1 MSRDPRKRQKQLAK
15 RTAKRKS
22 KQQLLVRE
30 KNAGLAERLGAAAN
44 YPIVDSWVTETLWTE
59 GIGQIALSRQLP
71 NGSVAF
77 AIFLVDRYCLGV
89 KNAMSDITSRFDY
102 DSRIVHDT
110 RRQFS
115 SRPISPSAA
124 RNLVERAVAYAE
136 NLGLAPHPD
145 YHRAK
150 LLFGDIDREDNSEA
164 LEFGKDGKPF
174 FVAGP
179 SDGPARCRHILKTL
193 EEHCGR
199 DGFHYLIPMAGSTE
213 ILPESVTQSPNWM
226 IDDDETDDI

>member
-15 RTAKRKS
+15 RAAKRKS
-22 KQQLLVRE
+22 KQQLIVRE
-30 KNAGLAERLGAAAN
+30 KNAGLAERLGGAAH
-44 YPIVDSWVTETLWTE
+44 YPIVDSWVAETLWTE
-59 GIGQIALSRQLP
+59 GIGQIALGRQLP
-71 NGSVAF
+71 NGSMAF
-77 AIFLVDRYCLGV
+77 AIFLVDRHCLGV
-89 KNAMSDITSRFDY
+89 KNAMAGITSRFDY
-102 DSRIVHDT
+102 DSRIVHGM
-110 RRQFS
+110 RRQFP

-136 NLGLAPHPD
+136 NLGLAPHAD
-145 YHRAK
+145 YYRAK
-150 LLFGDIDREDNSEA
+150 LLFGNIDREDSSEA

-179 SDGPARCRHILKTL
+179 HDGPARCRHILKTL

-213 ILPESVTQSPNWM
+213 MLPESITRSPNLM
-226 IDDDETDDI
+226 IADGETDDI